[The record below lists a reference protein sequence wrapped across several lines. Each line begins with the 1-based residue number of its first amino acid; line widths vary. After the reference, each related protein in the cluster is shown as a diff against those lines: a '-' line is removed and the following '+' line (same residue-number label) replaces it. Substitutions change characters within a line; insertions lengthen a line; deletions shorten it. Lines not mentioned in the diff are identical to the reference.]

1 MKKIT
6 VFLVLAMLLSMMSF
20 SASAAGELDVPMAQT
35 APTIDGVFDAEEWAN
50 AWHFLLDG
58 KNPPHVQTA
67 TTIADEYYP
76 TWDFYTMWDPDNFY
90 IACVCKGDMTPTPK
104 KMESY
109 MDTRDN
115 SIRGDGFQLF
125 INPSGDYAQTE
136 GKDSAV
142 STYGG
147 ACIWT
152 DFYCEYADGVTPFSW
167 AYDPF
172 DGDAEDTMPASFTQ
186 FVIDG
191 TRNGDTYTIEIKL
204 PWTALNGTRA
214 GGTDQWSMTFPR
226 KAGDKVIYDFNTL
239 DFDGTGSQCR
249 YGMTENGAR
258 VNSALDQW
266 KQFTLV
272 DAVAGK
278 APVVE
283 TEAPAVAEA
292 PADGA
297 APVVTESPATGD
309 AISVMFAAAAL
320 AVVIAA
326 ASKNKKR

>member
-6 VFLVLAMLLSMMSF
+6 IVLVSVLLLSLLSF
-20 SASAAGELDVPMAQT
+20 PAQAAGAFDVPMAQT
-35 APTIDGVFDAEEWAN
+35 EPVIDGVFDAEEWAN

-58 KNPPHVQTA
+58 ATPPHIQTA
-67 TTIADEYYP
+67 NSIADEYYP
-76 TWDFYTMWDPDNFY
+76 TWDFYTMWDADNFY
-90 IACVCKGDMTPTPK
+90 IACVCKGEKTPTPK

-191 TRNGDTYTIEIKL
+191 TRNGDTYTIEVKL

-214 GGTDQWSMTFPR
+214 GGTDQWNMTFPR

-239 DFDGTGSQCR
+239 DFDGSGQQCR
-249 YGMTENGAR
+249 YGMTEGGAR
-258 VNSALDQW
+258 VNSSLDQW
-266 KQFTLV
+266 SQFTLV
-272 DAVAGK
+272 SDLAGK

-283 TEAPAVAEA
+283 TEAPEVAET

-297 APVVTESPATGD
+297 VTEPVSPKTADPIT
-309 AISVMFAAAAL
+309 ILFAVSAL
-320 AVVIAA
+320 AVAVAA
-326 ASKNKKR
+326 VSKNKKK